1 MINKLIIL
9 IVIAL
14 GVVAIAQLMRV
25 NELTAK
31 LSNRK
36 EEEIPLRDNKFNAK
50 MMLTFMVLFYIGVI
64 WLMLTYGWTGKG
76 VAASTHGEEIDW
88 LLNLNLIIVFAVFFL
103 CNTLLFV
110 FAYKYYKRP
119 GTKAYYFPHDN
130 KIEMIWTVIPAI
142 VLAVIIILGLKAW
155 NNITDDASAESEN
168 IELYSYQFGWTAR
181 YSGIDNKLG
190 DFDYKLTTGDNPLA
204 LITDSNLIKSIES
217 MENGSIVSGS
227 LGVNTIEEILN
238 DKDTILSVADRES
251 LHTELGRKERMLQL
265 LKQMKGTH
273 KADSLDPIVMNDM
286 IVGDTLVLL
295 KGQNYEFKFRA
306 KDVIH
311 SAYFPHFRAQ
321 MNTVPGMT
329 TRFKFQPIYTT
340 KEMRVLV
347 ENADFEFVLMCNK
360 ICGGSHYKMKM
371 PVAVLTADEYVAWL
385 MSKPRY
391 DGKNYF
397 GYDMDATKI
406 SPADAKAMNEK
417 KEALIAQYRLL
428 EESVEKKAEESSE
441 EVVEEISN
449 VGGNE

>member
-1 MINKLIIL
+1 MINNLIIL

-14 GVVAIAQLMRV
+14 GVIAIAQLMRV

-36 EEEIPLRDNKFNAK
+36 EEDIPLRDNKFNAK
-50 MMLTFMVLFYIGVI
+50 MMLTFMVLFYVGVV
-64 WLMLTYGWTGKG
+64 WLMVVYGWTGKG

-88 LLNLNLIIVFAVFFL
+88 LLNLNLIIVFAVFFV

-119 GTKAYYFPHDN
+119 GVKAYYFPHDN
-130 KIEMIWTVIPAI
+130 KLEMVWTVIPAV

-155 NNITDDASAESEN
+155 NDITDDASAEAEN

-181 YSGIDNKLG
+181 YSGMDNQLG
-190 DFDYKLTTGDNPLA
+190 NFDYKLTSGENPLA
-204 LITDSNLIKSIES
+204 LVTDSNLIKSIES
-217 MENGSIVSGS
+217 MENGSIMSGS
-227 LGVNTIEEILN
+227 LGVNTIEMILN
-238 DKDTILSVADRES
+238 DNDTILSVADRAA
-251 LHTELGRKERMLQL
+251 LHTELGRKERMLHL

-273 KADSLDPIVMNDM
+273 DADSLDPMVMNDM
-286 IVGDTLVLL
+286 IIGDTLVLL

-340 KEMRVLV
+340 DEMAVHV
-347 ENADFEFVLMCNK
+347 ENDDFQYVLMCNK

-371 PVAVLTADEYVAWL
+371 PVEVYTADEYITWL
-385 MSKPRY
+385 LSKPRY

-406 SPADAKAMNEK
+406 SPSDAKAMNEK
-417 KEALIAQYRLL
+417 VEALRAEYKVI
-428 EESVEKKAEESSE
+428 EESVVKKAEEDSE
-441 EVVEEISN
+441 EVVEEIST
-449 VGGNE
+449 VTVEE